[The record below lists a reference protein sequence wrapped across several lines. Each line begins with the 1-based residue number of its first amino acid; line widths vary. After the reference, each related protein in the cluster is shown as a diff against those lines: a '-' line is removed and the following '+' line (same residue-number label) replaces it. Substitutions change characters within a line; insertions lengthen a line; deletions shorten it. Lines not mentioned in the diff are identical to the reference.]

1 MEKPLMDSSIM
12 KSSRRLLLGI
22 TFVAT
27 VVAMLVPSVHAA
39 PFVGGV
45 VVSLV
50 GDGTTSIT
58 TGTVAVPIT
67 LTEYTRDG
75 SPTGGSVTLPT
86 VDSGAN
92 YAVAGSMSGIFGFL
106 KRSVDG
112 QYLTI
117 AGVNV
122 PAGTQGSVFGNST
135 YPNRAIA
142 RVDASGVI
150 DSSTRFDAAGI
161 TPRSAI
167 TTNGT
172 DIWWSGDSGS
182 GGLAGGIRYLTLGST
197 TSGVALG
204 QGNSS
209 SPTTVGQPVPVPS
222 SARVLNIHNNQL
234 YGSSNVTVG
243 SGTNAVSMDGVFN
256 VGVGLPT
263 TANQFGSRL
272 VSSGASTTFD
282 FYFADAS
289 TLYVANDGTLDGISK
304 WSLSGSTWN
313 RHWTAL
319 PAGAAGVRGLAGVT
333 NLSSG
338 TVELYGVTAAASGVQ
353 NELVRLVD
361 TLSGT
366 AAPSYTVLATA
377 PSNYLF
383 RGVALSPVSVPEPS
397 SAAMLVGGGLALA
410 AISRRGWRRS

>member
-112 QYLTI
+112 RYLTI
-117 AGVNV
+117 AGVNI

-161 TPRSAI
+161 TPDRRSPRMAPI
-167 TTNGT
+167 
-172 DIWWSGDSGS
+172 S
-182 GGLAGGIRYLTLGST
+182 GG
-197 TSGVALG
+197 
-204 QGNSS
+204 
-209 SPTTVGQPVPVPS
+209 
-222 SARVLNIHNNQL
+222 
-234 YGSSNVTVG
+234 
-243 SGTNAVSMDGVFN
+243 AVIAAV
-256 VGVGLPT
+256 
-263 TANQFGSRL
+263 
-272 VSSGASTTFD
+272 GASRAA
-282 FYFADAS
+282 FA
-289 TLYVANDGTLDGISK
+289 I
-304 WSLSGSTWN
+304 
-313 RHWTAL
+313 
-319 PAGAAGVRGLAGVT
+319 
-333 NLSSG
+333 
-338 TVELYGVTAAASGVQ
+338 
-353 NELVRLVD
+353 
-361 TLSGT
+361 
-366 AAPSYTVLATA
+366 
-377 PSNYLF
+377 
-383 RGVALSPVSVPEPS
+383 
-397 SAAMLVGGGLALA
+397 
-410 AISRRGWRRS
+410 

>member
-1 MEKPLMDSSIM
+1 MDSSIM

-27 VVAMLVPSVHAA
+27 VVAMLVPSAHAA

-92 YAVAGSMSGIFGFL
+92 YAIAGSMSGIFGFL

-112 QYLTI
+112 RYLTI

-122 PAGTQGSVFGNST
+122 PAGTRGSVFGNST

-142 RVDASGVI
+142 RVDAGGVI
-150 DSSTRFDAAGI
+150 DSSTRFDAAGV

-222 SARVLNIHNNQL
+222 SARVLNIHNNPL
-234 YGSSNVTVG
+234 YGSSYVTVG
-243 SGTNAVSMDGVFN
+243 
-256 VGVGLPT
+256 
-263 TANQFGSRL
+263 
-272 VSSGASTTFD
+272 
-282 FYFADAS
+282 
-289 TLYVANDGTLDGISK
+289 
-304 WSLSGSTWN
+304 
-313 RHWTAL
+313 
-319 PAGAAGVRGLAGVT
+319 
-333 NLSSG
+333 
-338 TVELYGVTAAASGVQ
+338 
-353 NELVRLVD
+353 
-361 TLSGT
+361 
-366 AAPSYTVLATA
+366 
-377 PSNYLF
+377 
-383 RGVALSPVSVPEPS
+383 
-397 SAAMLVGGGLALA
+397 
-410 AISRRGWRRS
+410 

>member
-1 MEKPLMDSSIM
+1 
-12 KSSRRLLLGI
+12 
-22 TFVAT
+22 
-27 VVAMLVPSVHAA
+27 
-39 PFVGGV
+39 V

-75 SPTGGSVTLPT
+75 LPTGGSVTLPT

-92 YAVAGSMSGIFGFL
+92 YAIAGSMSGIFGFL

-112 QYLTI
+112 RYLTI

-142 RVDASGVI
+142 RVDAGGVI

-222 SARVLNIHNNQL
+222 SARVLNIHDNQL
-234 YGSSNVTVG
+234 YGSSNATVG

-272 VSSGASTTFD
+272 VGSGVDSTFD

-289 TLYVANDGTLDGISK
+289 TLYVADDDTTVSGTLDGISK

-319 PAGAAGVRGLAGVT
+319 PAGAAGMRGLAGVT
-333 NLSSG
+333 DLSSG

-383 RGVALSPVSVPEPS
+383 RGVALSPVAVPEPS

>member
-1 MEKPLMDSSIM
+1 
-12 KSSRRLLLGI
+12 
-22 TFVAT
+22 
-27 VVAMLVPSVHAA
+27 
-39 PFVGGV
+39 
-45 VVSLV
+45 
-50 GDGTTSIT
+50 
-58 TGTVAVPIT
+58 
-67 LTEYTRDG
+67 
-75 SPTGGSVTLPT
+75 
-86 VDSGAN
+86 
-92 YAVAGSMSGIFGFL
+92 
-106 KRSVDG
+106 
-112 QYLTI
+112 
-117 AGVNV
+117 
-122 PAGTQGSVFGNST
+122 
-135 YPNRAIA
+135 
-142 RVDASGVI
+142 
-150 DSSTRFDAAGI
+150 
-161 TPRSAI
+161 
-167 TTNGT
+167 
-172 DIWWSGDSGS
+172 
-182 GGLAGGIRYLTLGST
+182 
-197 TSGVALG
+197 VALG

-263 TANQFGSRL
+263 TADQFGSRL

-282 FYFADAS
+282 FYFADTS
-289 TLYVANDGTLDGISK
+289 TLYIANDGTLDGISK

>member
-1 MEKPLMDSSIM
+1 
-12 KSSRRLLLGI
+12 
-22 TFVAT
+22 
-27 VVAMLVPSVHAA
+27 
-39 PFVGGV
+39 
-45 VVSLV
+45 
-50 GDGTTSIT
+50 
-58 TGTVAVPIT
+58 
-67 LTEYTRDG
+67 
-75 SPTGGSVTLPT
+75 VTLPT

-167 TTNGT
+167 PTNGT

-222 SARVLNIHNNQL
+222 SARVLNIHDNQL
-234 YGSSNVTVG
+234 YGSSNATVG
-243 SGTNAVSMDGVFN
+243 SGTSAVSMDGVFN

-282 FYFADAS
+282 FYFADTS
-289 TLYVANDGTLDGISK
+289 TLYIANDGTLDGISK

-333 NLSSG
+333 DLSSG